1 MRQQIN
7 EFKKME
13 NERVYS
19 QGFCSNILVDIII
32 ENIIKKGFH
41 TVFFMSNIYTFT
53 FGFLLDE
60 ILDSNYK

>member
-1 MRQQIN
+1 
-7 EFKKME
+7 ME